1 MKKLCIFLV
10 FLFVLFSINA
20 KATDEVASIENEL
33 FAEFD
38 FSEIDQMLEDIFPG
52 EKVGFLEMVTK
63 LISGELDFSLGVI
76 KEFVWNQ
83 FAFELSNSKSGLIH
97 ILLLVIVAAI
107 FANFSSVFKSKQV
120 SEIGF
125 SMMYMFLLTV
135 CLSNFHILVQSVAEN
150 LQKLMSF
157 MEVLGPVYFLAVGMA
172 RGSMTSV
179 AFYQLILVLI
189 FLVELLILNFLLP
202 AVKIYFIVKIIGEF
216 SPEIPLSRF
225 AEFLETIVNWSL
237 KTLTASIIGINVI
250 QGLLMPAI
258 DSVKRSV
265 LLKSGEAIPMI
276 GDLIGGSTEIVL
288 GTAVLIKNGIGI
300 VGMIICLIVCLPP
313 LIQMGVTAL
322 MYQLVSAVAQPISD
336 KRMVNCIGSVAD
348 GSKMLLKITA
358 TIGILFL
365 LTIAVV
371 AATTGG

>member
-10 FLFVLFSINA
+10 FLFVLFPINA

-150 LQKLMSF
+150 LQKLMRF

-202 AVKIYFIVKIIGEF
+202 AVKIYFMVKIIGEF

-322 MYQLVSAVAQPISD
+322 LYQLVSAVAQPISD

>member
-10 FLFVLFSINA
+10 FLFVLFPINA

-216 SPEIPLSRF
+216 SPEIPLSKF

-322 MYQLVSAVAQPISD
+322 LYQLVSAVAQPISD

>member
-10 FLFVLFSINA
+10 LLFVLFPINA

-150 LQKLMSF
+150 LQKLMRF
-157 MEVLGPVYFLAVGMA
+157 IRLNKI
-172 RGSMTSV
+172 
-179 AFYQLILVLI
+179 QN
-189 FLVELLILNFLLP
+189 LL
-202 AVKIYFIVKIIGEF
+202 
-216 SPEIPLSRF
+216 
-225 AEFLETIVNWSL
+225 
-237 KTLTASIIGINVI
+237 
-250 QGLLMPAI
+250 
-258 DSVKRSV
+258 
-265 LLKSGEAIPMI
+265 
-276 GDLIGGSTEIVL
+276 
-288 GTAVLIKNGIGI
+288 
-300 VGMIICLIVCLPP
+300 
-313 LIQMGVTAL
+313 
-322 MYQLVSAVAQPISD
+322 
-336 KRMVNCIGSVAD
+336 
-348 GSKMLLKITA
+348 
-358 TIGILFL
+358 
-365 LTIAVV
+365 
-371 AATTGG
+371 

>member
-10 FLFVLFSINA
+10 FLFVLFPINA

-63 LISGELDFSLGVI
+63 LISGELDFSLEVI

-365 LTIAVV
+365 ITIAVV

>member
-10 FLFVLFSINA
+10 FLFVLFPINA

-38 FSEIDQMLEDIFPG
+38 FSEIDQMLEEIFPG

-83 FAFELSNSKSGLIH
+83 FTFELSNSKSGLIH

-276 GDLIGGSTEIVL
+276 GDLISGSTEIVL

>member
-10 FLFVLFSINA
+10 FLFVLFPINA

-63 LISGELDFSLGVI
+63 LISGELDFSLEVI

-97 ILLLVIVAAI
+97 ILLLIIVAAI

-150 LQKLMSF
+150 LQKLMRF

-216 SPEIPLSRF
+216 SPEIPLSKF

-300 VGMIICLIVCLPP
+300 VGMIICLVVCLPP

-322 MYQLVSAVAQPISD
+322 LYQLVSAVAQPISD

>member
-10 FLFVLFSINA
+10 FLFVLFPINA

-38 FSEIDQMLEDIFPG
+38 FSEIDQMLEEIFPG

-83 FAFELSNSKSGLIH
+83 FTFELSNSKSGLIH

-150 LQKLMSF
+150 LQKLMRF

-365 LTIAVV
+365 ITIAVV

>member
-1 MKKLCIFLV
+1 MKKWCVCLL
-10 FLFVLFSINA
+10 FLFLLVPINV
-20 KATDEVASIENEL
+20 KATDEVANIEEEL

-38 FSEIDQMLEDIFPG
+38 FTEIDQMLEDIFPG
-52 EKVGFLEMVTK
+52 EKIGFLEMVTK
-63 LISGELDFSLGVI
+63 LISGELDFSVEVI
-76 KEFVWNQ
+76 KEFAWNQ
-83 FAFELSNSKSGLIH
+83 LAFELSNSKSGLIH

-150 LQKLMSF
+150 LQKLMNF

-202 AVKIYFIVKIIGEF
+202 AVKIYFIVKVIGEF
-216 SPEIPLSRF
+216 SPEIPLSKF
-225 AEFLETIVNWSL
+225 AEFLEMIVNWSL

-288 GTAVLIKNGIGI
+288 GTAVLIKNGIGV

-313 LIQMGVTAL
+313 LVQMGVTAL

-371 AATTGG
+371 ASTTGG

>member
-1 MKKLCIFLV
+1 MKKMCIFLL
-10 FLFVLFSINA
+10 FLVVLFPINA

-38 FSEIDQMLEDIFPG
+38 FSEIDQMLEEIFPG

-63 LISGELDFSLGVI
+63 LISGELDFSLRVI
-76 KEFVWNQ
+76 KEYVWNQ

-135 CLSNFHILVQSVAEN
+135 CLSNFHILVQSVAGN
-150 LQKLMSF
+150 LQKLMNF
-157 MEVLGPVYFLAVGMA
+157 MEILGPVYFLAVGMA

>member
-10 FLFVLFSINA
+10 FLFVLFPINA

-63 LISGELDFSLGVI
+63 LISGELDFSLEVI